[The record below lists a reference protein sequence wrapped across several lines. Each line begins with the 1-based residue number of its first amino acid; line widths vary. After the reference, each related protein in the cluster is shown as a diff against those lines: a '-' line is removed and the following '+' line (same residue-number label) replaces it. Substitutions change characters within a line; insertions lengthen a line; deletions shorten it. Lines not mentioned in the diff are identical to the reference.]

1 MGSRGWAAGPLG
13 SASLSRNFSKYR
25 SVQDEKH
32 VEQDDATLIDLA
44 LGGDAAAFGWL
55 VRRYQDRLYTSLVHV
70 AGSRDEAEDVVQ
82 DAFVQAFLKLRT
94 FERQSKFYT
103 WLYRIAFNAAVSRQ
117 RKRRA
122 QSSVE
127 QARAAA
133 GDEPADRRERPEER
147 LLRQERADLL
157 ARGLAGLSEEHRAIL
172 ILREME
178 GCDYE
183 QIAQILD
190 LPVGTVRSRLH
201 RARAHLRME
210 LGSWFLEREDA

>member
-1 MGSRGWAAGPLG
+1 M
-13 SASLSRNFSKYR
+13 ASLSRNVLPIG

-32 VEQDDATLIDLA
+32 VERDDATLIDLA

-70 AGSRDEAEDVVQ
+70 SGSRDEAEDVVQ
-82 DAFVQAFLKLRT
+82 DAFVQAFLKLRS
-94 FERQSKFYT
+94 FERQSTFYT
-103 WLYRIAFNAAVSRQ
+103 WLYRIAFNTAVSRR
-117 RKRRA
+117 RKRRVEG
-122 QSSVE
+122 SVE
-127 QARAAA
+127 HVRASV
-133 GDEPADRRERPEER
+133 GDEPADRCERPEEQV
-147 LLRQERADLL
+147 LRQERAELL
-157 ARGLAGLSEEHRAIL
+157 ARALEGLSDEHRAIL

-201 RARAHLRME
+201 RARAHLRIE
-210 LGSWFLEREDA
+210 LGSWFVEREDR